1 MSKKSN
7 LNTGDTIK
15 KGRGGWDFDTGVAKT
30 FDSHVKKSVP
40 MYDEGHQII
49 LDSSD
54 YFIKNNS
61 TVYDIGCST
70 GKLIKQLST
79 HHEHKKDLKFIGIDS
94 SSEMIASAKKNKISN
109 SKFTTGDINKIKL
122 KKNSMTVLYY
132 TLQFID
138 TSHRQDVINKIYDA
152 LDWGGALFLFEK
164 VRASDARFQ
173 DIMSSTYEEFKI
185 RNKFS
190 DEEIMSKKDR

>member
-7 LNTGDTIK
+7 LNTGDKIN
-15 KGRGGWDFDTGVAKT
+15 KGRGGWDFNTGVAKT

-70 GKLIKQLST
+70 GKLIKQLNT
-79 HHEHKKDLKFIGIDS
+79 HHEHKKDLEFIGIDS
-94 SSEMIASAKKNKISN
+94 SSEMIASAKKIKYRIQN
-109 SKFTTGDINKIKL
+109 S
-122 KKNSMTVLYY
+122 
-132 TLQFID
+132 
-138 TSHRQDVINKIYDA
+138 
-152 LDWGGALFLFEK
+152 
-164 VRASDARFQ
+164 
-173 DIMSSTYEEFKI
+173 
-185 RNKFS
+185 
-190 DEEIMSKKDR
+190 

>member
-61 TVYDIGCST
+61 TV
-70 GKLIKQLST
+70 
-79 HHEHKKDLKFIGIDS
+79 
-94 SSEMIASAKKNKISN
+94 
-109 SKFTTGDINKIKL
+109 
-122 KKNSMTVLYY
+122 
-132 TLQFID
+132 
-138 TSHRQDVINKIYDA
+138 
-152 LDWGGALFLFEK
+152 
-164 VRASDARFQ
+164 
-173 DIMSSTYEEFKI
+173 
-185 RNKFS
+185 
-190 DEEIMSKKDR
+190 